1 MENNIKIERKGEKV
15 IIFLKKYGYFIVA
28 GLIVLTITLT
38 VLFTS
43 LSSAPVIDDPNDNGG
58 DVIDTG
64 TKALVFNNPLAGCTI
79 ALDYSIDKLVYNT
92 TLGWYETHS
101 AVDLVSETST
111 DVLATC
117 AGTVTEIYSN
127 TLEGTVVKI
136 KHNDQYTTLY
146 GSLNE
151 ELSVAVG
158 DSVTAGQKIGTI
170 STSAGNESLLGSHL
184 HFQIIKDN
192 ADVNPNDYL
201 SLGK

>member
-1 MENNIKIERKGEKV
+1 
-15 IIFLKKYGYFIVA
+15 
-28 GLIVLTITLT
+28 
-38 VLFTS
+38 
-43 LSSAPVIDDPNDNGG
+43 
-58 DVIDTG
+58 
-64 TKALVFNNPLAGCTI
+64 
-79 ALDYSIDKLVYNT
+79 LVYNT